1 MKSSK
6 FPLYLQI
13 LAGLFLGLIWGI
25 VDKETGTNADFTLT
39 YIKPIGKVFLEALKY
54 LALPLVIVSVTVGV
68 TNIKDITK
76 LSRLGGKT
84 VFLYTL
90 TTIIAI
96 IVGIVLVDIIQPGN
110 SISDETRTEL
120 LNAFQQQS
128 IDKQTELQAYDN
140 MGPVEKILHGF
151 PENIVSKMLYFVLFA
166 LGLGILLVLL
176 KEEVVKP
183 VIDGFVKVNN
193 FILKIVDWIMLTAPI
208 GVFALIASLVV
219 ETHSHDLLFAL
230 LKYSFTVVLGL
241 AIMVLVVYPLF
252 LKFFSIVPIKDFY
265 EGLRP
270 AQLLAFSSSSS
281 SATLPVTMKQCE
293 RSLKLPEQ
301 VTSFVLPL
309 GATINMDGTSLYQ
322 AVAAIFIAQTFG
334 IDLSIGAQLGIIVT
348 ALVSSVGSAG
358 VPGAGMIMLGIV
370 LQSENIPM
378 EGIALI
384 MAPDRI
390 LDMCRSAVN
399 ITGDATIAAVISKSE
414 QDSLLA

>member
-1 MKSSK
+1 MKASK
-6 FPLYLQI
+6 FPQYLQI
-13 LAGLFLGLIWGI
+13 LIGLILGLIWGI
-25 VDKETGTNADFTLT
+25 INKESGIDPNITIN
-39 YIKPIGKVFLEALKY
+39 YIKPIGIWFLEALKY
-54 LALPLVIVSVTVGV
+54 IALPLVLVSVTVGV
-68 TNIKDITK
+68 TNLKDITK

-84 VFLYTL
+84 MFLYTL
-90 TTIIAI
+90 TTVIAI
-96 IVGIVLVDIIQPGN
+96 IIGIVLADVIQPGN

-120 LNAFQQQS
+120 INAYQQQS
-128 IDKQTELQAYDN
+128 VAQQDKVSAYQE
-140 MGPVEKILHGF
+140 MGAIEKFLDGF
-151 PENIVSKMLYFVLFA
+151 PENIVSKMLYIVLFS
-166 LGLGILLVLL
+166 LGLGVLFVIIDD
-176 KEEVVKP
+176 KTIKP
-183 VIDGFVKVNN
+183 VVDGFNKVNGW
-193 FILKIVDWIMLTAPI
+193 ILKVVDWIMLIAPI

-230 LKYSFTVVLGL
+230 LKYGLTVILGL
-241 AIMVLVVYPLF
+241 GIMVLGVYPLL
-252 LKFFSIVPIKDFY
+252 LKFFSNVPISEFY
-265 EGLRP
+265 QALRP

-334 IDLSIGAQLGIIVT
+334 IDLSLMAQAGIILT
-348 ALVSSVGSAG
+348 ALISSVGAAG

-399 ITGDATIAAVISKSE
+399 ITGDATIAAVVSKSE
-414 QDSLLA
+414 QDNLQQ

>member
-1 MKSSK
+1 MKASK
-6 FPLYLQI
+6 FPQYLQI
-13 LAGLFLGLIWGI
+13 LIGLILGLVWGI
-25 VDKETGTNADFTLT
+25 INKESGIDPNITIN
-39 YIKPIGKVFLEALKY
+39 YIKPIGIWFLEALKY
-54 LALPLVIVSVTVGV
+54 IALPLVLVSVTVGV
-68 TNIKDITK
+68 TNLKDITK

-84 VFLYTL
+84 MFLYTL
-90 TTIIAI
+90 TTVIAI
-96 IVGIVLVDIIQPGN
+96 IIGIVLADVIQPGN
-110 SISDETRTEL
+110 SISDETRIEL
-120 LNAFQQQS
+120 INAYQQQS
-128 IDKQTELQAYDN
+128 VAQQDKVSAYQE
-140 MGPVEKILHGF
+140 MGAIEKFLDGF
-151 PENIVSKMLYFVLFA
+151 PENIVSKMLYIVLFS
-166 LGLGILLVLL
+166 LGLGVLFVIIDD
-176 KEEVVKP
+176 KTIKP
-183 VIDGFVKVNN
+183 VVDGFNKVNRW
-193 FILKIVDWIMLTAPI
+193 ILKVVDWIMLIAPI

-230 LKYSFTVVLGL
+230 LKYSLTVVLGL
-241 AIMVLVVYPLF
+241 GVMVLGVYPLL
-252 LKFFSIVPIKDFY
+252 LKFFSNVPISEFY
-265 EGLRP
+265 QALRP

-334 IDLSIGAQLGIIVT
+334 IDLSLMAQAGIILT
-348 ALVSSVGSAG
+348 ALISSVGAAG

-399 ITGDATIAAVISKSE
+399 ITGDATIAAVVSKSE
-414 QDSLLA
+414 QDNLHQ

>member
-1 MKSSK
+1 MKASK
-6 FPLYLQI
+6 FPQYLQI
-13 LAGLFLGLIWGI
+13 LIGLILGLIWGI
-25 VDKETGTNADFTLT
+25 INKESGIDPNITIN
-39 YIKPIGKVFLEALKY
+39 YIKPIGIWFLEALKY
-54 LALPLVIVSVTVGV
+54 IALPLVLVSVTVGV
-68 TNIKDITK
+68 TNLKDITK

-84 VFLYTL
+84 MFLYTL
-90 TTIIAI
+90 TTVIAI
-96 IVGIVLVDIIQPGN
+96 IIGIVLADVIQPGN

-120 LNAFQQQS
+120 INAYQQQS
-128 IDKQTELQAYDN
+128 VAQQDKVSAYQE
-140 MGPVEKILHGF
+140 MGAIEKFLDGF
-151 PENIVSKMLYFVLFA
+151 PENIVSKMLYIVLFS
-166 LGLGILLVLL
+166 LGLGVLFVIIDD
-176 KEEVVKP
+176 KTIKP
-183 VIDGFVKVNN
+183 VVDGFNKVNGW
-193 FILKIVDWIMLTAPI
+193 ILKVVDWIMLIAPI

-230 LKYSFTVVLGL
+230 LKYGLTVVLGL
-241 AIMVLVVYPLF
+241 GIMVLGVYPLL
-252 LKFFSIVPIKDFY
+252 LKFFSNVPISEFY
-265 EGLRP
+265 QALRP

-334 IDLSIGAQLGIIVT
+334 IDLSLMAQAGIILT
-348 ALVSSVGSAG
+348 ALISSVGAAG

-399 ITGDATIAAVISKSE
+399 ITGDATIAAVVSKSE
-414 QDSLLA
+414 QDNLQQ

>member
-1 MKSSK
+1 MKNQK

-13 LAGLFLGLIWGI
+13 LLGLVLGLIWGVI
-25 VDKETGTNADFTLT
+25 NKESGIDPKITIT
-39 YIKPIGKVFLEALKY
+39 YIKPIGMWFLESLKY
-54 LALPLVIVSVTVGV
+54 IALPLVLVSVTVGV
-68 TNIKDITK
+68 TNIKDIAK

-84 VFLYTL
+84 MFLYTL

-96 IVGIVLVDIIQPGN
+96 VIGVVLADIIQPGN
-110 SISDETRTEL
+110 SISEATRTEL
-120 LNAFQQQS
+120 LQVYQQQT
-128 IDKQTELQAYDN
+128 IQQQDQVEQFNN
-140 MGPVEKILHGF
+140 MGAIERFVAGF
-151 PENIVSKMLYFVLFA
+151 PENIVSKMLYIVLFSLAMGVVFVL
-166 LGLGILLVLL
+166 IDD
-176 KEEVVKP
+176 KIIKP
-183 VIDGFVKVNN
+183 VIDGFNKVNGW
-193 FILKIVDWIMLTAPI
+193 ILKVVDIIMYAAPI
-208 GVFALIASLVV
+208 GVFALISSLVV

-230 LKYSFTVVLGL
+230 LKYSLTVFLGL
-241 AIMVLVVYPLF
+241 ALMIGLVYPLF
-252 LKFFSIVPIKDFY
+252 LKFFSNVPIRDFY

-334 IDLSIGAQLGIIVT
+334 IDLSLMAQLGIIVT
-348 ALVSSVGSAG
+348 ALISSVGAAG

-399 ITGDATIAAVISKSE
+399 ITGDATVAAVVSKSE
-414 QDSLLA
+414 QHNL

>member
-13 LAGLFLGLIWGI
+13 LVGLVLGLIWGI
-25 VDKETGTNADFTLT
+25 INKESGIDPNITIT
-39 YIKPIGKVFLEALKY
+39 YIKPIGMWFLESLKY
-54 LALPLVIVSVTVGV
+54 IALPLVLVSVTVGV
-68 TNIKDITK
+68 TNIKDIAK

-84 VFLYTL
+84 MFLYTL

-96 IVGIVLVDIIQPGN
+96 IIGVVLADVIQPGN
-110 SISDETRTEL
+110 GISEATRTEL
-120 LNAFQQQS
+120 LQVYQQQT
-128 IDKQTELQAYDN
+128 IQQQDQVEQFNN
-140 MGPVEKILHGF
+140 MGAVERFVAGF
-151 PENIVSKMLYFVLFA
+151 PENIVSKMLYIVLFSLAMGVVFVL
-166 LGLGILLVLL
+166 IDD
-176 KEEVVKP
+176 KIIKP
-183 VIDGFVKVNN
+183 VIDGFNKVNGW
-193 FILKIVDWIMLTAPI
+193 ILKVVDIIMYAAPL
-208 GVFALIASLVV
+208 GVFALISSLVV

-230 LKYSFTVVLGL
+230 LKYSLTVFLGL
-241 AIMVLVVYPLF
+241 ALMVGVVYPLF
-252 LKFFSIVPIKDFY
+252 LKFFSNVPIRDFY

-334 IDLSIGAQLGIIVT
+334 IDLSFMAQMGIIVT
-348 ALVSSVGSAG
+348 ALISSVGAAG

-399 ITGDATIAAVISKSE
+399 ITGDATVAAVVSKSE
-414 QDSLLA
+414 QHNI

>member
-1 MKSSK
+1 MKVSK
-6 FPLYLQI
+6 FPLYLRI
-13 LAGLFLGLIWGI
+13 LLGLILGLIWGVI
-25 VDKETGTNADFTLT
+25 NKESGIDPNITIN
-39 YIKPIGKVFLEALKY
+39 YIKPIGIWFLEALKY
-54 LALPLVIVSVTVGV
+54 IALPLVLVSVTVGV
-68 TNIKDITK
+68 TNLKDITK

-84 VFLYTL
+84 MFLYTL
-90 TTIIAI
+90 TTVIAI
-96 IVGIVLVDIIQPGN
+96 IIGIILADVIQPGN
-110 SISDETRTEL
+110 SISDQTRTEL
-120 LNAFQQQS
+120 INAYQQQS
-128 IDKQTELQAYDN
+128 VAQQDKVNAYND
-140 MGPVEKILHGF
+140 MGAAEKFLEGF
-151 PENIVSKMLYFVLFA
+151 PENIVSKMLYIVLFS
-166 LGLGILLVLL
+166 LGLGVLFVIIDE
-176 KEEVVKP
+176 KTIKP
-183 VIDGFVKVNN
+183 VIDGFNKVNKW
-193 FILKIVDWIMLTAPI
+193 ILQLVDWIMLIAPL

-230 LKYSFTVVLGL
+230 LKYGLTVILGL
-241 AIMVLVVYPLF
+241 GIMVLGVYPLL
-252 LKFFSIVPIKDFY
+252 LKFFSNVPIGEFY
-265 EGLRP
+265 QALRP

-334 IDLSIGAQLGIIVT
+334 IDLSLMAQAGIILT
-348 ALVSSVGSAG
+348 ALISSVGAAG

-399 ITGDATIAAVISKSE
+399 ITGDATIAAVVSKSE
-414 QDSLLA
+414 QDNLQQ

>member
-1 MKSSK
+1 MKVSK
-6 FPLYLQI
+6 FPQYLQI
-13 LAGLFLGLIWGI
+13 LIGLILGLIWGI
-25 VDKETGTNADFTLT
+25 INKESGIDPNITIN
-39 YIKPIGKVFLEALKY
+39 YIKPIGIWFLEALKY
-54 LALPLVIVSVTVGV
+54 IALPLVLVSVTVGV
-68 TNIKDITK
+68 TNLKDITK

-84 VFLYTL
+84 MFLYTL
-90 TTIIAI
+90 TTVIAI
-96 IVGIVLVDIIQPGN
+96 IIGIVLADVIQPGN

-120 LNAFQQQS
+120 INAYQQQS
-128 IDKQTELQAYDN
+128 VAQQDKVSAYQE
-140 MGPVEKILHGF
+140 MGAIEKFLDGF
-151 PENIVSKMLYFVLFA
+151 PENIVSKMLYIVLFS
-166 LGLGILLVLL
+166 LGLGVLFVIIDD
-176 KEEVVKP
+176 KTIKP
-183 VIDGFVKVNN
+183 VVDGFNKVNGW
-193 FILKIVDWIMLTAPI
+193 ILKVVDWIMLIAPI

-230 LKYSFTVVLGL
+230 LKYGLTVVLGL
-241 AIMVLVVYPLF
+241 GIMVLGVYPLL
-252 LKFFSIVPIKDFY
+252 LKFFSNVPISEFY
-265 EGLRP
+265 QALRP

-334 IDLSIGAQLGIIVT
+334 IDLSLMAQAGIILT
-348 ALVSSVGSAG
+348 ALISSVGAAG

-399 ITGDATIAAVISKSE
+399 ITGDATIAAVVSKSE
-414 QDSLLA
+414 QDNLQQ